1 MKRLL
6 LVLTILGCFP
16 LAVCAVDTAVNAVA
30 RAIESSYG
38 MKQTHLPW
46 IARATM
52 KPFMKGSGVSTDFVT
67 FEHQRLPDSAS
78 LEQLQELTQKAL
90 GPEWSPF
97 VRSESHKNG
106 ERTLIFVKFEGKHML
121 MLIVSAE
128 HNETTVI
135 KLKMDESKAAEMLK
149 EKAGITI
156 SKGDAETTES
166 VPD

>member
-16 LAVCAVDTAVNAVA
+16 LAVSAVDTAVNAVA
-30 RAIESSYG
+30 RAMESSYG

-52 KPFMKGSGVSTDFVT
+52 KPFLKGSGVSTDFVV
-67 FEHQRLPDSAS
+67 FEHQRLPAS
-78 LEQLQELTQKAL
+78 VSLDELQELTQKSI

-106 ERTLIFVKFEGKHML
+106 ERTLVFVKFEGKHML

-128 HNETTVI
+128 RQETAVV
-135 KLKMDESKAAEMLK
+135 KMKVDGSKAADLLK
-149 EKAGITI
+149 EKAGITFE
-156 SKGDAETTES
+156 KGVEEAD
-166 VPD
+166 